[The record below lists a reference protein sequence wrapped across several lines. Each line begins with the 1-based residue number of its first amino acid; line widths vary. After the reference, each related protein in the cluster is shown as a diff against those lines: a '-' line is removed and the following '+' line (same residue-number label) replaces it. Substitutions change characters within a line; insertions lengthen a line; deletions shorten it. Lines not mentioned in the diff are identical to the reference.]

1 MKKLINRHAGNEQML
16 MIVLAI
22 ILCLTAL
29 WAISCGGGGSYSS
42 TPTAPSASTT
52 APTPAA
58 TTPAQS
64 TTPSVAVNIVSSS
77 GSGAFNPN
85 PVQAASG
92 ANIVW
97 KNDTSAT
104 HVLVM
109 NDGTMI
115 GTLAPGAS
123 LTTALSGS
131 GGSYHCTIHP
141 SMVGSINGATAPA
154 PPTGTGSDY

>member
-1 MKKLINRHAGNEQML
+1 MKKSIGRHAGNEQML

-42 TPTAPSASTT
+42 TPTAPSAST
-52 APTPAA
+52 PV
-58 TTPAQS
+58 TTPAPTTPAPS
-64 TTPSVAVNIVSSS
+64 TTPSVTVSIVSSS

-92 ANIVW
+92 ANIIW

-109 NDGTMI
+109 NDGGVI

-123 LTTALSGS
+123 MTTPSGT

-141 SMVGSINGATAPA
+141 SMVGSINGATASA
-154 PPTGTGSDY
+154 PPTGTASDY

>member
-1 MKKLINRHAGNEQML
+1 MKKSIERHAGNEQML

-29 WAISCGGGGSYSS
+29 WAISCGGGSYSS
-42 TPTAPSASTT
+42 TPAAPSAST
-52 APTPAA
+52 PV
-58 TTPAQS
+58 TTPASTTPAPS
-64 TTPSVAVNIVSSS
+64 TTPSVTVNIVTSS

-85 PVQAASG
+85 PVQAVSG
-92 ANIVW
+92 TNIIW

-104 HVLVM
+104 HALVM
-109 NDGTMI
+109 NDGTTI

-123 LTTALSGS
+123 LATAFGGS
-131 GGSYHCTIHP
+131 GGSYHCTRHP

-154 PPTGTGSDY
+154 PPAGTGSDY